1 MIRSFQDRKSIRFA
15 VCTVLAASLV
25 AGCAGAGN
33 MARASG
39 KAERAASARSEGKL
53 DRAVAQAERDVARRP
68 REASA
73 RAALGSA
80 YLAAGRFES
89 AATTFQDAITLGD
102 DSPATGLRLALAH
115 IGAGRSG
122 EALAILNQHASGL
135 PAGDLGL
142 ALALAGDTGRGVA
155 VLDQALRSGEETAKL
170 RQNLAYAFALDGRW
184 LEARLMA
191 AQDVPADQLDARIG
205 AWAMNGKPEDFQ
217 QRVAALLGTPV
228 RADAGQPVELA
239 LAPVA
244 APALA
249 AVPAPAFATVSGELP
264 AIEPDREFVLPEA
277 ASAAPVQLAAAPAPA
292 APTTFAGAFAQP
304 ASLSVPARPTPARP
318 VPAPVKL
325 TAKAAPAPAASC
337 ATTRSCT
344 HQIQLGAFASED
356 NARRA
361 SKVLQG
367 RNPELRGHEM
377 AITSAVVNGKT
388 FWRVSAIGFDQR
400 TAAGACSKV
409 RTRGDG
415 CMALAGGKPASG
427 KPGAPTKGG
436 QMMAR
441 R

>member
-1 MIRSFQDRKSIRFA
+1 MIRSLQDRKSIRFA
-15 VCTVLAASLV
+15 VCTALAASLV
-25 AGCAGAGN
+25 TGCAGAGN
-33 MARASG
+33 LARANG

-53 DRAVAQAERDVARRP
+53 DRAVAQAERDVAKRP
-68 REASA
+68 REAGT
-73 RAALGSA
+73 RAVLGSA

-102 DSPATGLRLALAH
+102 DSPATALRLALAH
-115 IGAGRSG
+115 VGAGRNG
-122 EALAILNQHASGL
+122 EALAILNQHANGL

-239 LAPVA
+239 LAPSA

-277 ASAAPVQLAAAPAPA
+277 APAAPVQAAVAPAPA
-292 APTTFAGAFAQP
+292 APATFAGAFAHP
-304 ASLSVPARPTPARP
+304 AALSIPARP
-318 VPAPVKL
+318 VSAPRKL
-325 TAKAAPAPAASC
+325 TARPAPAPAAGC

-344 HQIQLGAFASED
+344 HQIQLGAFSSQD

-400 TAAGACSKV
+400 SAAGACSKV

-427 KPGAPTKGG
+427 KPGAPATGG